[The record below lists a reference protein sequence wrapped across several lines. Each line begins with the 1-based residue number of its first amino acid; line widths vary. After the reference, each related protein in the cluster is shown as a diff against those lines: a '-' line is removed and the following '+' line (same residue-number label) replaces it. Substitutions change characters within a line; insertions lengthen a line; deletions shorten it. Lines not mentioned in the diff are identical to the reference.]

1 MYRFRM
7 TIGDFSG
14 DGHGLKQEYI
24 IFSNAPVE
32 TVREAHYR
40 IKDVT
45 GVDIENICSEYEDDV
60 LDAENV
66 KRLQKSGYPLED
78 VAADGSVCMNAKEM
92 ARLWLFLLQKADPAL
107 KLTFAEDEEIP
118 DLQFYGFDEKGRHV
132 DFVGYGVFLDC

>member
-1 MYRFRM
+1 MGAHAAGFTY
-7 TIGDFSG
+7 IP
-14 DGHGLKQEYI
+14 GLKKGRLYDERY
-24 IFSNAPVE
+24 
-32 TVREAHYR
+32 
-40 IKDVT
+40 
-45 GVDIENICSEYEDDV
+45 YEDDV

-66 KRLQKSGYPLED
+66 KRLQTLGYPLED

-118 DLQFYGFDEKGRHV
+118 DLQFYGFDDKGRHV